1 MRIVNASLYDKK
13 IKFLEDKDLID
24 DNNKYTIILG
34 ENGTGKSELLRQMIN
49 NLLRIKILNLKT
61 EYIDDGKFSYRDC
74 LDSYLSNEY
83 KTNLT
88 ERSINSNLTLSVWE
102 GGDFYI
108 SYEKTNDKRTI
119 RNFRGEEIEISDGQ
133 FRYKINLNTNG
144 MIFVDTVK
152 EINIISISESI
163 HIKFPVAQDDEIL
176 SYYYPGHLKD
186 ADFNYL
192 KTSSSGKNINEKEK
206 SILLSMF
213 LSSRRI
219 NKINLKSIFDLLKF
233 EYKVKIEV
241 NSDADLN
248 GKLESLKNIRF
259 NSVGINK
266 EYNMDVFYSA
276 INWYSSSEN
285 DEKNDIFNNSIN
297 EDKEFILDLKDNSDE
312 IIKLYYLIEYDLIN
326 VTNIYFYR
334 NNNSIAE
341 IPIKDMSS
349 GQLCIISSFSS
360 IAARIKNGTL
370 VFIDEPEISL
380 HPSWASKYIELLQ
393 EKFSMFKRCHFIVA
407 THSPHIVSNLPNDN
421 AYVVTLKND
430 NVSECI
436 KSNLFNFKSVDFQLA
451 KIFDFPGD
459 RNEYLIRIIMVIL
472 TKLSENKSLNKDEF
486 KNIEELKGFLP
497 KLKDNDPVKHLIQQI
512 SVLISNE

>member
-13 IKFLEDKDLID
+13 FKFLEDKDLID

-49 NLLRIKILNLKT
+49 NLLRIKILNLNT
-61 EYIDDGKFSYRDC
+61 EDIDDGKFAYRDC

-88 ERSINSNLTLSVWE
+88 ERSINSTLTLSVYE
-102 GGDFYI
+102 GSDFYI
-108 SYEKTNDKRTI
+108 NYEKTNGKRKI
-119 RNFRGEEIEISDGQ
+119 KNFKGEEVEISDGQ
-133 FRYKINLNTNG
+133 FRYKTRLNTNG
-144 MIFVDTVK
+144 MIFIDTVK
-152 EINIISISESI
+152 AINIISISESI
-163 HIKFPVAQDDEIL
+163 HIKFPVAQDDKIL

-192 KTSSSGKNINEKEK
+192 KTPSSSRNINEREK
-206 SILLSMF
+206 SILLSVF
-213 LSSRRI
+213 LSSLRV
-219 NKINLKSIFDLLKF
+219 NKINLKSIFDLLNF
-233 EYKVKIEV
+233 EYKIKIEV
-241 NSDADLN
+241 NADTDLN
-248 GKLESLKNIRF
+248 SKLDRLKNTRF

-266 EYNMDVFYSA
+266 EYNMDVFYNA
-276 INWYSSSEN
+276 IDWYSGLERN
-285 DEKNDIFNNSIN
+285 DRSDIFNNDIN
-297 EDKEFILDLKDNSDE
+297 EDKEFILDLKVNSDE
-312 IIKLYYLIEYDLIN
+312 IMKLYHLIEYDLIN
-326 VTNIYFYR
+326 VSNIYFYR
-334 NNNSIAE
+334 NNNSIYE

-360 IAARIKNGTL
+360 IAAHIKNGTL

-393 EKFSMFKRCHFIVA
+393 EKFSVFRRCHFILA

-421 AYVVTLKND
+421 AYVVTIKND

-472 TKLSENKSLNKDEF
+472 TKLSENQPLNKDEF
-486 KNIEELKGFLP
+486 KNIEELIGFLP

-512 SVLISNE
+512 SVLVNNE